1 MKQKF
6 DITGMTC
13 SACSSRVE
21 KCMSKLDGVKSY
33 QVNLLTGSMLCEYA
47 EGEISENEI
56 IKAVQNSG
64 YGASVSG
71 NKKETPQGGSENVLS
86 SQTSSFKL
94 RLWVSF
100 SFLLPLM
107 YVSMGHMA
115 GLPLPAF
122 LSGHANGVS
131 FAFTQFLLCLPICYI
146 NRNYYI
152 NGFKALYKRS
162 PNMDSLIAVGSV
174 SALIYGIFAIYR
186 MSYGLGAGDMELVAE
201 YHSNLYFE
209 SAAMIL
215 TLITLGKFFESKS
228 KGKTSEALKKLMDLA
243 PKMAILWDG
252 ENEREVEIS
261 SVKLGDIL
269 IVKSGGSVPVDGE
282 ILEGECYVDQ
292 SAITGESLAVHKKVG
307 DAVIG
312 ATINKSGY
320 IKMRATKVGED
331 TTFSQ
336 ILKLVENASATK
348 APIAKIADKI
358 AGVFVP
364 VVMAIA
370 LATCAVWLLLG
381 AQFEFALSCGI
392 TVLVISCPCALG
404 LATPVAIMVGTGK
417 GAENGILV
425 KSGEALENAH
435 NIQTVILDKTGTIT
449 EGKPSVTDILPFGIT
464 KAELLK
470 IACGLEEKSEHPLGK
485 AILANGT
492 INGEKPY
499 VVTDFETISGK
510 GVSGKIDEKTCI
522 SGNVRLLKEKGVDC
536 EKHQGKI
543 NELATSGKI
552 PLIFAVENEIVGII
566 AVADKIK
573 PSSKEAIAKLK
584 NMGIEVV
591 MLTGDNQNTA
601 NFIGRDLGLDEIVAE
616 VLPSDK
622 ESVVRKYQAEGKK
635 VAMVGDGINDAPALV
650 SADVG
655 IAIGGGTD
663 IAIESADIILMKS
676 DLTEV
681 VTAIKLSK
689 AVIRNIKENLFWAF
703 FYNCLGIPL
712 AAGVFVSVG
721 LSLSP
726 MFGAAAMSMSSIFVV
741 SNALRLKLFKVEKT
755 NSEEIDKPDPIKEE
769 IINKEINDMVTLKIE
784 GMMCMHCVAH
794 VEKALKAVAG
804 VESVEVSLEN
814 KSATI
819 KATTASKEDLEK
831 AIIEAG
837 YEIVG

>member
-6 DITGMTC
+6 NITGMTC

-21 KCMSKLDGVKSY
+21 KGMSKLDGVKSY
-33 QVNLLTGSMLCEYA
+33 QVNVLTGSMLCEYD
-47 EGEISENEI
+47 EGAISDGEI
-56 IKAVQNSG
+56 IKAVENSG
-64 YGASVSG
+64 YGASVYSSE
-71 NKKETPQGGSENVLS
+71 KSSTQTAEKSVLASQSQG
-86 SQTSSFKL
+86 FKL

-107 YVSMGHMA
+107 YVAMGHMA

-122 LSGHANGVS
+122 LSGEANATS

-152 NGFKALYKRS
+152 NGFKALFKRS

-174 SALIYGIFAIYR
+174 SALVYGVFAIYR
-186 MSYGLGAGDMELVAE
+186 MGYGLGAGNMELVSR

-215 TLITLGKFFESKS
+215 TLITLGKYFESKS
-228 KGKTSEALKKLMDLA
+228 KGKTSEALEKLISLA
-243 PKMAILWDG
+243 PKMATLWDG
-252 ENEREVEIS
+252 ETETEVEIS
-261 SVKLGDIL
+261 NVKLGDIL
-269 IVKSGGSVPVDGE
+269 IVKSGASVPVDGE
-282 ILEGECYVDQ
+282 IIEGECYVDQ
-292 SAITGESLAVHKKVG
+292 SAITGESLAVHKKIG
-307 DAVIG
+307 DTVIG

-320 IKMRATKVGED
+320 IKMRASKVGED

-348 APIAKIADKI
+348 APIAKMADKI

-370 LATCAVWLLLG
+370 VVTCAVWLILG
-381 AQFEFALSCGI
+381 AEFEFALSCGI

-449 EGKPSVTDILPFGIT
+449 EGKPSVTDILAFEIS
-464 KAELLK
+464 KSELLK
-470 IACGLEEKSEHPLGK
+470 IACGLEAKSEHPLGK

-492 INGEKPY
+492 INGEKPHE
-499 VVTDFETISGK
+499 VTDFQTISGK
-510 GVSGKIDEKTCI
+510 GVSGEINGKHCI
-522 SGNVRLLKEKGVDC
+522 SGNVRLLKENGIKC
-536 EKHQGKI
+536 EKHQAEIDKF
-543 NELATSGKI
+543 TMSGKI
-552 PLIFAVENEIVGII
+552 PLLFAVDGELVGII

-573 PSSKEAIAKLK
+573 KGSKEAIAKLK

-601 NFIGRDLGLDEIVAE
+601 NFIGSDLNLDEIVAE
-616 VLPSDK
+616 VLPGDK
-622 ESVVRKYQAEGKK
+622 ESVVRKYQAKGKK

-655 IAIGGGTD
+655 IAIGSGTD

-676 DLTEV
+676 NLSEV

-689 AVIRNIKENLFWAF
+689 AVIRNIKQNLFWAF

-741 SNALRLKLFKVEKT
+741 SNALRLKLFKVEKIEQPENAET
-755 NSEEIDKPDPIKEE
+755 EPIKEE
-769 IINKEINDMVTLKIE
+769 IKNKEINNMITLKIE

-819 KATTASKEDLEK
+819 NVTTASKEDLEK
-831 AIIEAG
+831 AVIEAG
-837 YEIVG
+837 YEIV

>member
-21 KCMSKLDGVKSY
+21 KCMSKLDGVGSY
-33 QVNLLTGSMLCEYA
+33 QVNLLTGSMLCEYD
-47 EGEISENEI
+47 EGAISEMEI
-56 IKAVQNSG
+56 IKTVQDAG
-64 YGASVSG
+64 YGASVSSA
-71 NKKETPQGGSENVLS
+71 KKAVSQGGETSILA
-86 SQTSSFKL
+86 SQTASFKL
-94 RLWVSF
+94 RLAVSF
-100 SFLLPLM
+100 SFLIPLM
-107 YVSMGHMA
+107 YVAMGHMA

-122 LSGHANGVS
+122 LSGVENATS
-131 FAFTQFLLCLPICYI
+131 FAFAQFLLCLPICYI

-152 NGFKALYKRS
+152 NGFKSLFKRS

-174 SALIYGIFAIYR
+174 SALIYGIFAIFR
-186 MSYGLGAGDMELVAE
+186 MGYGLGVGDMELVSQ

-243 PKMAILWDG
+243 PKMATLWDG
-252 ENEREVEIS
+252 ETETEVEIS
-261 SVKLGDIL
+261 EVKMGDIL
-269 IVKSGGSVPVDGE
+269 IVKSGASIPVDGE
-282 ILEGECYVDQ
+282 IIEGECYVDQ
-292 SAITGESLAVHKKVG
+292 SAITGESLAVHKKSG
-307 DAVIG
+307 DTVIG

-320 IKMRATKVGED
+320 IKMRAIKVGED

-358 AGVFVP
+358 AGIFVP
-364 VVMAIA
+364 TVMAIA
-370 LATCAVWLLLG
+370 LVTCVVWLLIG
-381 AQFEFALSCGI
+381 ATFEFALSCGI

-449 EGKPSVTDILPFGIT
+449 EGTPSVTDILPLGIT
-464 KAELLK
+464 KSELLK
-470 IACGLEEKSEHPLGK
+470 IACGIEAKSEHPLGK
-485 AILANGT
+485 AILAHGT
-492 INGEKPY
+492 INGEAPY
-499 VVTDFETISGK
+499 QVTDFQTISGK
-510 GVSGKIDEKTCI
+510 GVAGKINGKTCI
-522 SGNVRLLKEKGVDC
+522 SGNVRLLGENKIDC
-536 EKHQGKI
+536 EKYQTEI
-543 NELATSGKI
+543 DNLATSGKI
-552 PLIFAVENEIVGII
+552 PLLFAMDNKLVGII

-573 PSSKEAIAKLK
+573 SSSKEAIAKLK
-584 NMGIEVV
+584 DMGIEVV

-601 NFIGRDLGLDEIVAE
+601 NFIGKDLNLDEIVAE
-616 VLPSDK
+616 VLPCDK
-622 ESVVRKYQAEGKK
+622 ESIVRKYQAGGKK

-655 IAIGGGTD
+655 IAIGSGTD
-663 IAIESADIILMKS
+663 IAIESADIILIKS
-676 DLTEV
+676 DLSEV

-689 AVIRNIKENLFWAF
+689 AVIRNIKQNLFWAF

-712 AAGVFVSVG
+712 AAGVFVPLG
-721 LSLSP
+721 ITLSP

-741 SNALRLKLFKVEKT
+741 SNALRLKLFKVEK
-755 NSEEIDKPDPIKEE
+755 SEVNETAENQPIKEE
-769 IINKEINDMVTLKIE
+769 LKNKEINDMITLKIE
-784 GMMCMHCVAH
+784 GMMCKHCVAH
-794 VEKALKAVAG
+794 VEKALLAVAG

-814 KSATI
+814 KTATI
-819 KATTASKEDLEK
+819 QTQVAKKEELAKAVVD
-831 AIIEAG
+831 AG
-837 YEIVG
+837 YEIIE

>member
-1 MKQKF
+1 
-6 DITGMTC
+6 
-13 SACSSRVE
+13 
-21 KCMSKLDGVKSY
+21 MSKLDGVKSY
-33 QVNLLTGSMLCEYA
+33 QVNLLTGSMLCEYDEA
-47 EGEISENEI
+47 VISESEI
-56 IKAVQNSG
+56 ITAVQNSG
-64 YGASVSG
+64 YGASVPSAEKSTQKAG
-71 NKKETPQGGSENVLS
+71 AESVLA

-122 LSGHANGVS
+122 LSGHANATS

-152 NGFKALYKRS
+152 NGFKSLFKKS

-174 SALIYGIFAIYR
+174 SALIYGVFAIYR
-186 MSYGLGAGDMELVAE
+186 MGYGLGTGDMELVAQ

-209 SAAMIL
+209 SSAMIL

-243 PKMAILWDG
+243 PKMATIWDG
-252 ENEREVEIS
+252 ESETEVEIS
-261 SVKLGDIL
+261 EVKQGDIL
-269 IVKSGGSVPVDGE
+269 IVKSGASVPVDGE
-282 ILEGECYVDQ
+282 IIEGECYLDQ
-292 SAITGESLAVHKKVG
+292 SAITGESLAVHKKSG

-370 LATCAVWLLLG
+370 LVTCAVWLLLG
-381 AQFEFALSCGI
+381 ADFEFALSCGI

-435 NIQTVILDKTGTIT
+435 NIKTVILDKTGTIT
-449 EGKPSVTDILPFGIT
+449 EGKPSVTDILPLGIPQS
-464 KAELLK
+464 ELLK
-470 IACGLEEKSEHPLGK
+470 IACGIEEKSEHPLGK
-485 AILANGT
+485 AILAQGT
-492 INGEKPY
+492 QNGEKPHN
-499 VVTDFETISGK
+499 VTDFQTISGK
-510 GVSGKIDEKTCI
+510 GVSGKIDGKTYI
-522 SGNVRLLKEKGVDC
+522 SGNMRLLKENGINC
-536 EKHQGKI
+536 EKYQVEIEK
-543 NELATSGKI
+543 LANQGKI
-552 PLIFAVENEIVGII
+552 PLLFAVENQMIGII

-573 PSSKEAIAKLK
+573 PSSKSAIASLK

-591 MLTGDNQNTA
+591 MLTGDNKNTA
-601 NFIGRDLGLDEIVAE
+601 NFIGKDLNLDEIVAE

-622 ESVVRKYQAEGKK
+622 ESVVSKYKAKGNK

-655 IAIGGGTD
+655 IAIGSGTD
-663 IAIESADIILMKS
+663 IAIESADIILIKS
-676 DLTEV
+676 DLAEV

-689 AVIRNIKENLFWAF
+689 AVIRNIKQNLFWAF

-712 AAGVFVSVG
+712 AAGVFVSIG

-741 SNALRLKLFKVEKT
+741 SNALRLKLFKVEKAESAEM
-755 NSEEIDKPDPIKEE
+755 SETAEFKEE
-769 IINKEINDMVTLKIE
+769 IKNKEINDMITLKIE

-814 KSATI
+814 KSATV
-819 KATTASKEDLEK
+819 KTQVASREDLEK
-831 AIIEAG
+831 AITDAG
-837 YEIVG
+837 YEIVK